1 MKTINEI
8 KEGKENSTMQDIK
21 NELIERMTDYSVSE
35 ERLMCLV
42 ELAAHM
48 MGKINCDCVSDNEEI
63 KKDYPGWLESL
74 LDTVAELAKK
84 QTFAFDAFIQNVNE
98 LEEKQN
104 RTD

>member
-1 MKTINEI
+1 MNTINEI
-8 KEGKENSTMQDIK
+8 KEEKGYTTMKDMK
-21 NELIERMTDYSVSE
+21 NELIESMTDYSVSE

-63 KKDYPGWLESL
+63 RNNYPGWLESL

-84 QTFAFDAFIQNVNE
+84 QTSAFDAFIQNVS
-98 LEEKQN
+98 KMG
-104 RTD
+104 